1 MNVSMDD
8 TFKALHIISQICTE
22 NKDCKSCP
30 FYTGEICGIT
40 GQGSP
45 SYWSIKVPKI
55 ELFD

>member
-8 TFKALHIISQICTE
+8 AFKALHIISQICTE
-22 NKDCKSCP
+22 NKGCKSC
-30 FYTGEICGIT
+30 
-40 GQGSP
+40 P